1 MVEAVPMR
9 SFLTAA
15 LGAALLSATPAGAA
29 TRNFGITSFE
39 KVRVDGPFRVTL
51 HTGVAP
57 YARALG
63 SQAALDRVDIDTSGN
78 TLTIRKSLSAWG
90 GDKGQD
96 IGTVEIVLG
105 THDLSSAW
113 MSGSG
118 TITIDR
124 VKGQTFDL
132 AVNGS
137 GGAEVGD
144 ARVDQLT
151 VSLVGTASARL
162 AGEAGKTTV
171 QVRGVSSLAA
181 GALNSDN
188 AVLNADGAATIETS
202 VRDTVKVN
210 ASGPATI
217 RLGGRPSC
225 TLRVSGS
232 AEISGCR

>member
-1 MVEAVPMR
+1 MR
-9 SFLTAA
+9 SFLIAA
-15 LGAALLSATPAGAA
+15 LAAAALSATPAGAA
-29 TRNFGITSFE
+29 TRNFGITSFQ
-39 KVRVDGPFRVTL
+39 KVRIEGPFRVTL

-57 YARALG
+57 YARAVG

-78 TLTIRKSLSAWG
+78 TLTIRNSLSAWG
-90 GDKGQD
+90 GYKGQD
-96 IGTVEIVLG
+96 SGTVEIVLG
-105 THDLSSAW
+105 THELSSAW

-118 TITIDR
+118 TIAIDR
-124 VKGQTFDL
+124 VKAQTFDL

-137 GGAEVGD
+137 GGAEIGD

-151 VSLVGTASARL
+151 VNLTGTSSARL
-162 AGEAGKTTV
+162 AGQAGKVTV

-181 GALNSDN
+181 GSLTADN
-188 AVLNADGAATIETS
+188 AVLNADGAATIEAS

-225 TLRVSGS
+225 TLKVSGS
-232 AEISGCR
+232 AEVSGCR